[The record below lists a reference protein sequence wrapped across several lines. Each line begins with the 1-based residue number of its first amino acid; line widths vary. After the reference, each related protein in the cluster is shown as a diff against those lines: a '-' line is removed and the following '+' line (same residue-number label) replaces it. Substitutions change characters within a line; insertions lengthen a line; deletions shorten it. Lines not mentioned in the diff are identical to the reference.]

1 MTEGTPIERL
11 VAIAAKLAKRYRQAE
26 NFQNLLEPLRQGS
39 LEPVEGETA
48 ILQEMYSHLDTVSQ
62 LISGVRTQLEL
73 AVLDDLESRL
83 DSDTW
88 EVADELCSELV
99 EKRRRQEDLVREV
112 DPSLKSMETRL
123 DGLTKL
129 VDSARLGG
137 APFLNLEQ
145 GLAAVRSKVSTVRR
159 ALTDRIYGDLRDR
172 HAAALEEIDKFENLV
187 NDHSDQIERVK
198 KLVKQA
204 DLLIMQAG
212 LSKGR
217 FEYRVLLRSADR
229 FQTRGINIIQD
240 VVKLDERD
248 RNWMLQRLG
257 GVTESVND
265 GYRAAYAK
273 NAASSGS
280 SGTARGGARSY
291 SPSSQLAMLGEFMFR
306 MVIPER
312 VREYLEQEQWSFTI
326 TTNDLELPWEL
337 ICLGRSG
344 SNNATESATHLCL
357 KRSISR
363 MPLGQVFPPPAS
375 RSTRTGQERRM
386 LLIHSDPDGSLTEAK
401 SEVDLLQ
408 QELGGQLKITRVDPE
423 EATNAN
429 VNDILLS
436 ESFDFLHYAGHAYFN
451 VESPIESGLS
461 LKDTTLTADKIQRL
475 NRGGS
480 LVFLNACESG
490 TVAKATQAQQVSY
503 LLHKP
508 EPVVGLASAFVYTGA
523 LGCVG
528 SIWPVYD
535 QPAAELAVKFYR
547 NVLSGEPTGEALR
560 KARSEIREEYP
571 DEITWAAYVLYGDP
585 TFRLTET

>member
-1 MTEGTPIERL
+1 MPETTQIEKLVLITALVTKRHREAEGFE
-11 VAIAAKLAKRYRQAE
+11 A
-26 NFQNLLEPLRQGS
+26 LLEPLRQGS
-39 LEPVEGETA
+39 LEPVAGETA
-48 ILQEMYSHLDTVSQ
+48 ILQEMHSHLDKVYE
-62 LISGVRTQLEL
+62 LISKAHTQIEPEL
-73 AVLDDLESRL
+73 FDEMQAHLSSE
-83 DSDTW
+83 TW
-88 EVADELCSELV
+88 EVADELCAELV
-99 EKRRRQEDLVREV
+99 EKRRRQEDLLREV

-123 DGLTKL
+123 DSLTKL
-129 VDSARLGG
+129 VDAARLGG

-145 GLAAVRSKVSTVRR
+145 GLAALRSKVSTVRR
-159 ALTDRIYGDLRDR
+159 ALTDRIYGDLRES
-172 HAAALEEIDKFENLV
+172 HAAALAEIDNFEKLV

-212 LSKGR
+212 LSNGR

-240 VVKLDERD
+240 VITLDEKD

-257 GVTESVND
+257 SVTESVND
-265 GYRAAYAK
+265 GYRTAYARK
-273 NAASSGS
+273 AASSGS
-280 SGTARGGARSY
+280 SVRPRGVTLTQG
-291 SPSSQLAMLGEFMFR
+291 PSSKLAMLGEFMFR

-337 ICLGRSG
+337 ICLGRSAG
-344 SNNATESATHLCL
+344 INTTDGATHLCL

-363 MPLGQVFPPPAS
+363 MPLGQVFPPAAS
-375 RSTRTGQERRM
+375 RNTRTGQERRM
-386 LLIHSDPDGSLTEAK
+386 LLIHSDPDGTLTEAK
-401 SEVDLLQ
+401 SEVDMLQ
-408 QELGGQLKITRVDPE
+408 QELGGQLLITRVDPD

-429 VNDILLS
+429 LNDILMS
-436 ESFDFLHYAGHAYFN
+436 QSFDFFHYAGHAYFN

-461 LKDTTLTADKIQRL
+461 LKDTILTADKIQRL

-560 KARSEIREEYP
+560 RARSEIRDQYP
-571 DEITWAAYVLYGDP
+571 EEITWAAYVLYGDP
-585 TFRLTET
+585 TFRLVET